1 MSIINEAF
9 QALNILDEDMFD
21 VNDDGIAK
29 LKDFRDTD
37 DEVETEIVIDPLAED
52 EEDLK
57 TSYLGK
63 AILNCIICQSK
74 IYKDPSEVV
83 ISEDGDLANVGEIC
97 PYCQSSDGFKVIGQ
111 VAEFKPETEVETDE
125 KVVDVDT
132 TETEDE
138 TEDEEED
145 EDEEELDLDEALK
158 TKKGVK
164 KQNSLKEEKSLDDI
178 DADADDK
185 KEKAKAEYAKAK
197 DDADADRDAK
207 LKEDLQTVNIE
218 TDKERITVTSEPKA
232 EVAEVTTEAEMVA
245 PVSDETEAEF
255 KSEDEATDES
265 EDEDISEFDEETFD
279 DLGESYLKKVYEN
292 VASYKTTSGSIT
304 SDNKTI
310 KLEGLLEFKSGKKV
324 KTNFIFE
331 AKSKN
336 KDGKVTLTGSN
347 KQFAKGNK
355 SFTLKG
361 KKEKGKLISESLT
374 YNYRARDE
382 KSGASR
388 RLYGRVGK

>member
-185 KEKAKAEYAKAK
+185 KEKAKAEYTKAK

-218 TDKERITVTSEPKA
+218 TDKEKITVTSEPKD

-331 AKSKN
+331 AKSKD

>member
-63 AILNCIICQSK
+63 AILDCIICQSK

-83 ISEDGDLANVGEIC
+83 ISEEGDLANVGEIC

-111 VAEFKPETEVETDE
+111 VAEFKPETEVETDKE
-125 KVVDVDT
+125 VVDVDT
-132 TETEDE
+132 TET
-138 TEDEEED
+138 

-158 TKKGVK
+158 TKKSVK

-218 TDKERITVTSEPKA
+218 TDKEKITVTSEPKD

-245 PVSDETEAEF
+245 PISDETESEF
-255 KSEDEATDES
+255 KSKDEATDEF
-265 EDEDISEFDEETFD
+265 EDEDVSEFDEETFD

-304 SDNKTI
+304 PDNKTI

-331 AKSKN
+331 AKSKD

-382 KSGASR
+382 KSGASK

>member
-185 KEKAKAEYAKAK
+185 KEKAKAEYTKAK

-218 TDKERITVTSEPKA
+218 TDKEKITVTSEPKD

-255 KSEDEATDES
+255 KSEDEATDEF